1 MDSIDNVIENVMQKQ
16 IYEPQE
22 FEQAILTAFETKKHR
37 VIHSNIIIKF
47 ISLISAFI
55 AITAG
60 VVFAKDISKWLN
72 NIFNPETTSK
82 GVIQMAENGYMQ
94 NTNMN
99 FIENN
104 GISIKIDN
112 ILMDD
117 YNLDI
122 VFEVKAE
129 ENIESIYNIE
139 ISDLIISDES
149 NNLIYCSY
157 DRIDLYEDFCKK
169 HNIEF
174 SNKNMHNNYTNE
186 GYQSEVIERTDNSVK
201 FLYKMYSTG
210 YPKSK
215 KLIFNFKNINIASN
229 IENITSNKTSQILK
243 ENWNI
248 EVDLPEAFYN
258 REALIYSVK
267 DNSDKNNN
275 VILEEATG
283 AYTKM
288 HIALTIKQFRQP
300 YETTEKSMEKL
311 LNELLDST
319 ENDIIATLENENGK
333 IFEIGISN
341 KEGSNGKSY
350 HPNGDVTCY
359 YTFPITKDEYTNM
372 LKLNLRMGDKTI
384 IINLSK

>member
-1 MDSIDNVIENVMQKQ
+1 MDSIDSVIENVMQKQ

-22 FEQAILTAFETKKHR
+22 FEQAILTAFGTKKHR

-94 NTNMN
+94 NTDMN

-139 ISDLIISDES
+139 ISDLIISDEN

-157 DRIDLYEDFCKK
+157 DRVDLYEDFCKK
-169 HNIEF
+169 HNIKF

-186 GYQSEVIERTDNSVK
+186 GYQTEVIEKTDNSVK
-201 FLYKMYSTG
+201 FLYKMYSTS

-215 KLIFNFKNINIASN
+215 KLIFNFKNINIASK
-229 IENITSNKTSQILK
+229 IENITNNKASQILK
-243 ENWNI
+243 GNWNI

-258 REALIYSVK
+258 RESLIYSVK

-275 VILEEATG
+275 IILEEAIG
-283 AYTKM
+283 AYTEM
-288 HIALTIKQFRQP
+288 HITLTIKQFRQP
-300 YETTEKSMEKL
+300 YETTEESMEKL

-333 IFEIGISN
+333 IFKIGISN
-341 KEGSNGKSY
+341 KEGSNEKSY

-359 YTFPITKDEYTNM
+359 FTFPITKDEYTNM

-384 IINLSK
+384 TINLSK